1 MPLLKSSAIAR
12 ADWEPEKA
20 DATLGTLTV
29 EFTNGRVYTHEW
41 VPASVY
47 QALISAPSPGS
58 FYNAAIKG
66 QY

>member
-12 ADWEPEKA
+12 ADWEPDESN
-20 DATLGTLTV
+20 ATLGTLTV
-29 EFTNGRVYTHEW
+29 EFTNGREYTHEW
-41 VPASVY
+41 VPKDVY
-47 QALISAPSPGS
+47 EALMSAPSPGS